1 MYRSLIIHCVYCLHL
16 LLLYVGQIT
25 YNVSLIYWTYF
36 KSILVHFT
44 PYCVSAYKSL
54 SIAPIPLFWIKTIST
69 RVFFCFIFWK
79 VQLGGR
85 NFKLFLES
93 FLKWNIL
100 AVTGILPH
108 TEKTNNLK
116 SARKYSLEI
125 LADTNGNGL
134 PINNDMQ
141 PVMTSM

>member
-1 MYRSLIIHCVYCLHL
+1 M
-16 LLLYVGQIT
+16 
-25 YNVSLIYWTYF
+25 
-36 KSILVHFT
+36 
-44 PYCVSAYKSL
+44 
-54 SIAPIPLFWIKTIST
+54 T
-69 RVFFCFIFWK
+69 R
-79 VQLGGR
+79 
-85 NFKLFLES
+85 
-93 FLKWNIL
+93 
-100 AVTGILPH
+100 ILPH